1 MLMRYHLG
9 LGVGHMHTNSQNLTS
24 LGRNEQVPR
33 VSDSMA
39 GDEVDDILPPAEII
53 YHSNSDFEGS
63 DSNGDMS
70 GSDESSE
77 EDRMTECDQEDMECV
92 AMYETNI

>member
-1 MLMRYHLG
+1 
-9 LGVGHMHTNSQNLTS
+9 MHTNSQNLTS

-33 VSDSMA
+33 VSDSNYMA

-53 YHSNSDFEGS
+53 YHSNSDFEES

-70 GSDESSE
+70 GSNESSE
-77 EDRMTECDQEDMECV
+77 EDRMTECDQEDMECI